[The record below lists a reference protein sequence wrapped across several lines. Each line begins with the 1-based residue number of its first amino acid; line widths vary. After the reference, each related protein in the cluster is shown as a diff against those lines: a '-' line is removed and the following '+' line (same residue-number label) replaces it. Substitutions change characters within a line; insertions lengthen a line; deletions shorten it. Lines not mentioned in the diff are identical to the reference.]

1 MFLEVAFTPSLG
13 RAGRLLC
20 TVVKRQQ
27 CKLSCVVCSSRGFY
41 FLETNGTGCLF
52 TLRSSPSFIFIMH
65 QSQDFQAI
73 HHQQGALQLLIF
85 LYILYRGVIKGG
97 LGPSNIWISKIKWVF
112 CKRAFRACVNCS
124 WRFPGTSAPSA
135 ANLMVSTYLCSSG
148 SNAQGESRVQDAD
161 EGIGRRI
168 YREEC
173 FPMRGPWFFTCQAL
187 QYLIACD
194 PRPDTIYERIKSPIT
209 LYTL

>member
-1 MFLEVAFTPSLG
+1 MVYEDFRKFTFIIPVNNNGLWIGLEFRKHVFLVTQECNTHTKEYLMSLFISLSNHVIYFLSATLFLEVAFTPSLG

-73 HHQQGALQLLIF
+73 HHQQGALQLLI
-85 LYILYRGVIKGG
+85 LLHILYRG
-97 LGPSNIWISKIKWVF
+97 
-112 CKRAFRACVNCS
+112 
-124 WRFPGTSAPSA
+124 
-135 ANLMVSTYLCSSG
+135 G
-148 SNAQGESRVQDAD
+148 S
-161 EGIGRRI
+161 
-168 YREEC
+168 
-173 FPMRGPWFFTCQAL
+173 
-187 QYLIACD
+187 
-194 PRPDTIYERIKSPIT
+194 
-209 LYTL
+209 